1 MRREVCIMG
10 TYYNPGSDV
19 AQGHIGRKLDTCM
32 YHVAK
37 KMLREGEHLYA
48 TIVFTTH
55 TAAVCVDD
63 YEEFRQMSELLYP
76 YDLHALSE
84 YAHSRSV

>member
-1 MRREVCIMG
+1 MCIMG

-19 AQGHIGRKLDTCM
+19 AQGRIGRKLDTCM

>member
-1 MRREVCIMG
+1 MRREIIVG

-19 AQGHIGRKLDTCM
+19 AQGRIGRKLDTCM

-37 KMLREGEHLYA
+37 NRLRKGEHLYA
-48 TIVFTTH
+48 TITFKTH

-63 YEEFRQMSELLYP
+63 YKEFRQMSELLYP
-76 YDLHALSE
+76 YDLYALSE
-84 YAHSRSV
+84 AAHSRSV

>member
-1 MRREVCIMG
+1 MG

-19 AQGHIGRKLDTCM
+19 AQGRIGRKLDTCM

-48 TIVFTTH
+48 TI